1 MDSSSDN
8 LAGSYQMVEG
18 WEPLGNTSAQS
29 AQTEDDQDGDQEG
42 HQEGH
47 QDLRS
52 AITLE
57 RFASLTSCRRTC

>member
-1 MDSSSDN
+1 
-8 LAGSYQMVEG
+8 MVEG

-29 AQTEDDQDGDQEG
+29 AQTEDDQDGDQEGHQSRDQDGDQEG